1 MDCIVHG
8 VSKSQTR
15 LGDFHFHFDFPGGS
29 DGKASVYN
37 AVDLGSIPGWGRS
50 PGEENG
56 NPLQL
61 FLPGKSH
68 GWRSLVGC
76 SPWGRKESDTTERLH
91 FHFHYRSNQV
101 RIRSL
106 RWSLIQQDWY
116 PHKKGK
122 FGQRQM
128 YTQGEHDGNMKAE
141 TRVIHLQ
148 ARNPIDCQQ
157 TTRS

>member
-1 MDCIVHG
+1 MASLTQWTWLNQLREIVKDKGTSHAAVHG
-8 VSKSQTR
+8 ATKSWTQLSNWTTTTISNTSPVSSIAQY
-15 LGDFHFHFDFPGGS
+15 LIMQPYLEAGSLQMGFPCGS
-29 DGKASVYN
+29 AGKESACN
-37 AVDLGSIPGWGRS
+37 AGDLGLIPGWGRS

-106 RWSLIQQDWY
+106 RWSLIQ
-116 PHKKGK
+116 
-122 FGQRQM
+122 
-128 YTQGEHDGNMKAE
+128 
-141 TRVIHLQ
+141 
-148 ARNPIDCQQ
+148 
-157 TTRS
+157 